1 MNWSRISVA
10 LVKVRHRE
18 LANHG
23 HLDHATLGLVASWR
37 EPSTSGLVAIL
48 LLLLLLLLVLEAKL
62 AVIVLEQ
69 QLLLAIDHLITIHSL
84 RKWRLNEKNAQA
96 QTNIF

>member
-37 EPSTSGLVAIL
+37 EPPTSGLVAIL
-48 LLLLLLLLVLEAKL
+48 LLLLLLLVLDAKL
-62 AVIVLEQ
+62 AVVVLEQ